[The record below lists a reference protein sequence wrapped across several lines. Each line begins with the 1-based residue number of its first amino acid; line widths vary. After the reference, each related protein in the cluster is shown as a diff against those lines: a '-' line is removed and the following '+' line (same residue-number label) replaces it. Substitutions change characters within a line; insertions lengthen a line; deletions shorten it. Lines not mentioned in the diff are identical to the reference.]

1 MLYQSILSLDVD
13 CPFIL
18 KMASQQNV
26 TISFCSTTIVGEL
39 GIDHSFCSTTIV
51 GELGI
56 DHSFCSTT
64 IVGEL
69 GIDHST
75 LVVIKSRDGPS
86 FSAITEDSGTTQV
99 MIICAPW

>member
-1 MLYQSILSLDVD
+1 MLYQYILSLDVD

-26 TISFCSTTIVGEL
+26 AI
-39 GIDHSFCSTTIV
+39 
-51 GELGI
+51 
-56 DHSFCSTT
+56 SFCSTT